1 MKGANSIT
9 PKPIDTDAKAELVR
23 EYADDMKALDIEVI
37 DVSRKTSVTSRLVI
51 CTGTSD
57 THVSSIAD
65 RVFERM
71 KHDQGIAPVQRNMG
85 PKMDGWVV
93 VDYGDVV
100 FHCFREEKRQFY
112 DLEALWKDI
121 GENPDLILDA

>member
-1 MKGANSIT
+1 
-9 PKPIDTDAKAELVR
+9 LVR

-121 GENPDLILDA
+121 AENPDLIQEP